1 MKKLTRIL
9 SVFLA
14 LALCIQMLP
23 ARSSAKESESA
34 ANPEH
39 STIETDNVNEAS
51 EGCPGTTIQG
61 ELTDKRTEKG
71 KHFRMDDGSFIAV
84 DYGEAVHY
92 STDGGETWEDIDNT
106 LLLPGKNL
114 TEASVAGA
122 DAVEAKENLYWAKNG
137 DVARGFSPDLSSGL
151 LFSASNGNYGLRM
164 GLVDN
169 SDSREAG
176 SNVLSDADAGAV
188 GSNYNASATAE
199 ISYPDA
205 KTRGNDELSIA
216 EQVTPAKLRADVLYR
231 DVYDGV
237 DLSYEL
243 YGYNVKETILV
254 NRPRDSYSFPFTLDT
269 DGLTPVLLEDG
280 SIELRNEGGEAVYQ
294 IPAPYMFDA
303 DGAESGAVAY
313 ALTQTSDAWTLT
325 VTADADW
332 INDPDRAFPVAIDPT
347 IIDKITWSSQGI
359 GVTYVVQGQPSVT
372 HTHYQNIYL
381 GYTPYQNMKEHQIYV
396 GWDTLPTIPAGSE
409 VVNAQLYLGQCNF
422 QHVGPTSIL
431 AEMHEVTDTRP
442 NGYSTN
448 YDWICGLN
456 WNSKP
461 NVSSN
466 VLDYTT
472 ITDDTTGS
480 YIFWDMTGL
489 VKAWYLSGNTQTRA
503 AGIKLSNIGA
513 YGSSYY
519 ATALFHG
526 YGSGSGPLF
535 VVSYRNMTGIE
546 PYYSYQALGADRAGS
561 AYISD
566 YTGAL
571 TAVTPLVSYAST
583 VNPFSLNLVYNSS
596 YFFENDTQTKHIPSQ
611 MGYGFY
617 MGSGVKLDLLQKVE
631 YVDLQYEIESSG
643 TMRYIKYTDG
653 DGTAHF
659 FATDSEKQDNEP
671 ANSTTY
677 YYDEDGLG
685 LKITE
690 YTSNHFRM
698 EDDKGSKMVFINGFL
713 TYIEDA
719 NGNSINLWFRHSDG
733 TMASNGYPNSS
744 GDRPDHITQKNKNQ
758 SEITVASFQY
768 DPTQTNLL
776 RSVTDAAGN
785 SFQFQYYNNQLK
797 RVRRKLSD
805 ESSYQ
810 NYVEFGY
817 SGTGFRMTSL
827 EDQISQYSL
836 HLSYADGRV
845 SSFWEQSGS
854 EVGVGAAVSRVLGEK
869 TTYTDWGQ
877 DREYNTADD
886 LFTTY
891 LFDYAGRSVNVFS
904 TDMNG
909 AVIGASNAVLSGTGN
924 TDKKNNRTLRSAGI
938 GMAGMNLIQNGSF
951 EAASGSSAWTPVI
964 PEGSSCNAVVKTGE
978 LTRTGE
984 KAFKTWVDAS
994 ATGPTGASRSLGI
1007 LNAGASYTFS
1017 VYVNTSRSRSF
1028 GTKGIYLKVLD
1039 SWGDYWLSEYLNY
1052 KTEATIDGGWVKLS
1066 FSFTAAHSAYHSVYI
1081 CDEGVSGIVYY
1092 DDFQMEAGVTPT
1104 NVNLLE
1110 NGGIESSST
1119 GWLTETDSAA
1129 SVASVTAIQG
1139 GKALK
1144 IIGSPTADK
1153 YLYQTVTV
1161 NQPSAQTYVLSGW
1174 AQANAV
1180 PDNVTTA
1187 EGDDR
1192 LDRDTNKQF
1201 GLRAVLNYTD
1211 NSKEYHYVPFNAH
1224 VTDWQFA
1231 SLTIVPK
1238 EAAKTV
1244 ATIEVVC
1251 AYEKNANTA
1260 YFDNLSLVK
1269 EAAQTMRYDADGN
1282 LVSVQSTGTKEEE
1295 STYQNGNLT
1304 QIKTGGS
1311 GTFDYT
1317 YDNKHNL
1324 SEATNGTVKETY
1336 SYDAHGNLSSSAL
1349 TKATGTPTESE
1360 KIKSSKSYTNSGN
1373 LLATVTGANGCYTS
1387 YYYSSALSK
1396 MLGLATNTTNPK
1408 GTSVVTNYDDN
1419 GRVASS
1425 WISSYI
1431 SVYRTYNDTGLL
1443 TMLDRGGYN
1452 KTGNDSTKYHQ
1463 YYNFTYDDFGNTAG
1477 ISVGDT
1483 TEYDLGAYTYGAHD
1497 GLLKGM
1503 TYGNGA
1509 TVNYTY
1515 DDLGRKTQTATSSG
1529 DTYTYKYTGDGQLYQ
1544 MQDSTGGLLYRYNY
1558 DTIGRLIG
1566 SSMKAGSTVTL
1577 QTQHQ
1582 YDEANRL
1589 SRQIWA
1595 LPGKTYQ
1602 ESFVYDED
1610 NGRLTHKNVK
1620 LPTNET
1626 ANISLGYDNLS
1637 RVSTVTTPAAT
1648 STFAYAGALY
1658 GGGTTGL
1665 VSELTTTSVHTGSS
1679 AFTPLHLRYTYDA
1692 LGNIHSETRLNP
1704 DNTTAEN
1711 TVYTYD
1717 NQSQLTQAV
1726 SSVNGTWNYQYDT
1739 YGNIRH
1745 QDHGSNAI
1753 NYTYGDSNWRDLLTS
1768 VSGTKNGTSFT
1779 GSYVYDGAGN
1789 PTSFYNVGDL
1799 SAWTMTWKNG
1809 RELAAASN
1817 GTHSVSYDYDV
1828 NGLRTCKI
1836 VDGIRHDY
1844 LYASGQLLRETF
1856 TQSGTDY
1863 VLDFLYDQSGRPYML
1878 YLTTQ
1883 VGSAPASSAPYYY
1896 LLNLQGDVLYLVNAS
1911 GEPVAHYEYDPY
1923 GAILTA
1929 TGSLASANPLRY
1941 RGYYCDTETGFY
1953 YLQSRYYDPMLGRF
1967 IEADAT
1973 SELVANGNFI
1983 CLNLYAYCG
1992 NNPIHRDDQNGKFWN
2007 IVIGA
2012 VVGAIVNTAI
2022 TVADSIIN
2030 NKPIDIGD
2038 VAISAVSGAVSG
2050 AIAATGL
2057 GPLGQA
2063 IGTAITNSATTLISD
2078 SYHAYKEGGGAAVIK
2093 NLPTAIIKSAGSGAI
2108 GFTCSLAGSYAGKA
2122 LFSGIENK
2130 GKTLQE
2136 IGKIGYK
2143 IGKRARQKL
2152 IGKGVALVNTARGL
2166 TSVIG
2171 TIGTA
2176 PMATLQ
2182 NELFN

>member
-1 MKKLTRIL
+1 M
-9 SVFLA
+9 
-14 LALCIQMLP
+14 
-23 ARSSAKESESA
+23 
-34 ANPEH
+34 
-39 STIETDNVNEAS
+39 TDA
-51 EGCPGTTIQG
+51 
-61 ELTDKRTEKG
+61 
-71 KHFRMDDGSFIAV
+71 
-84 DYGEAVHY
+84 
-92 STDGGETWEDIDNT
+92 
-106 LLLPGKNL
+106 
-114 TEASVAGA
+114 A
-122 DAVEAKENLYWAKNG
+122 DA
-137 DVARGFSPDLSSGL
+137 F
-151 LFSASNGNYGLRM
+151 
-164 GLVDN
+164 
-169 SDSREAG
+169 
-176 SNVLSDADAGAV
+176 
-188 GSNYNASATAE
+188 
-199 ISYPDA
+199 
-205 KTRGNDELSIA
+205 
-216 EQVTPAKLRADVLYR
+216 
-231 DVYDGV
+231 
-237 DLSYEL
+237 
-243 YGYNVKETILV
+243 
-254 NRPRDSYSFPFTLDT
+254 
-269 DGLTPVLLEDG
+269 
-280 SIELRNEGGEAVYQ
+280 
-294 IPAPYMFDA
+294 
-303 DGAESGAVAY
+303 SGAVSYDIRNSA
-313 ALTQTSDAWTLT
+313 SGAWTLT
-325 VTADADW
+325 VTADAEW
-332 INDPDRAFPVAIDPT
+332 INADEREFPVAIDPT
-347 IIDKITWSSQGI
+347 IIDKLTWSSQGI

-472 ITDDTTGS
+472 ITDDTTGT

-653 DGTAHF
+653 DGTAHY
-659 FATDSEKQDNEP
+659 FATDSEKQANEP

-886 LFTTY
+886 LSTTY

-904 TDMNG
+904 TDVNG

-924 TDKKNNRTLRSAGI
+924 TDKQNNRTLRSAGI
-938 GMAGMNLIQNGSF
+938 GTAGMNLIQNGSF
-951 EAASGSSAWTPVI
+951 EAVSGSSAWTAVI

-984 KAFKTWVDAS
+984 RAFKTWVSGS
-994 ATGPTGASRSLGI
+994 AAGPTGARKSLGI
-1007 LNAGASYTFS
+1007 LSAGQTYSFS
-1017 VYVNTSRSRSF
+1017 VYVNTSVSGTP
-1028 GTKGIYLKVLD
+1028 GTKGVYMRVED
-1039 SWGDYWLSEYLNY
+1039 SWGSYWLSEYLNY
-1052 KTEATIDGGWVKLS
+1052 RTDPAIDGGWVKLS
-1066 FSFTAAHSAYHSVYI
+1066 FTFTAAHDSYHSI
-1081 CDEGVSGIVYY
+1081 SILDEGIIGAVYY
-1092 DDFQMEAGVTPT
+1092 DDFQMETGNAPS
-1104 NVNLLE
+1104 NVNLLD
-1110 NGGIESSST
+1110 NGGIYT
-1119 GWLTETDSAA
+1119 DAAGWLTESNASASA
-1129 SVASVTAIQG
+1129 ASVTAIQG
-1139 GKALK
+1139 NKAL
-1144 IIGSPTADK
+1144 IITGSTKTDK
-1153 YLYQTVTV
+1153 YLHQTVSL
-1161 NQPSAQTYVLSGW
+1161 NQPGTQTYVLSGW
-1174 AQANAV
+1174 AKASAV

-1187 EGDDR
+1187 SGDTEEEKR
-1192 LDRDTNKQF
+1192 AKDTNKQF
-1201 GLRAVLNYTD
+1201 GLRAVLTYSD
-1211 NSKEYHYVPFNAH
+1211 NTTEYHYVPFNAD
-1224 VTDWQFA
+1224 VNDWQFA
-1231 SLTIVPK
+1231 SLAIVPK
-1238 EAAKTV
+1238 QPTKTV
-1244 ATIEVVC
+1244 SAIQVIC

-1269 EAAQTMRYDADGN
+1269 EVAQTMKYDEDGN
-1282 LVSVQSTGTKEEE
+1282 LISVQSSGTREE
-1295 STYQNGNLT
+1295 SSAYSNGNLT
-1304 QIKTGGS
+1304 QVETAGS

-1317 YDNKHNL
+1317 YDSKHNL
-1324 SEATNGTVKETY
+1324 TEATNGTVKEQYTYDGMGNALTATLSKVEGTPDVSETIKGGNTY
-1336 SYDAHGNLSSSAL
+1336 SNNGNLIAS
-1349 TKATGTPTESE
+1349 
-1360 KIKSSKSYTNSGN
+1360 
-1373 LLATVTGANGCYTS
+1373 VTGANGCTTS
-1387 YYYSSALSK
+1387 YTYGSALSK
-1396 MLGLATNTTNPK
+1396 MIGAATIITDPN
-1408 GTSVVTNYDDN
+1408 GTSAVTNYAND
-1419 GRVASS
+1419 GRVTSS

-1431 SVYRTYNDTGLL
+1431 SVYRTYNAKKML
-1443 TMLDRGGYN
+1443 TKLDRGGYN
-1452 KTGNDSTKYHQ
+1452 KIGNDSTKYHQ
-1463 YYNFTYDDFGNTAG
+1463 YYNFTYDDFGNTTQ
-1477 ISVGDT
+1477 ISVGDSSW
-1483 TEYDLGAYTYGAHD
+1483 YYLGAYTYGVHD
-1497 GLLKGM
+1497 GLLTQM
-1503 TYGNGA
+1503 AYGNGA
-1509 TVNYTY
+1509 TVGYTY
-1515 DDLGRKTQTATSSG
+1515 DKFGRTIQTDTSSG
-1529 DTYTYKYTGDGQLYQ
+1529 DHYTYAYTGDGKLCQ
-1544 MQDSTGGLLYRYNY
+1544 MRDVYGNLLYCYNY
-1558 DTIGRLIG
+1558 DTLGRLIG
-1566 SSMKAGSTVTL
+1566 SSMKSGSTVTL

-1582 YDEANRL
+1582 YDDANRL
-1589 SRQIWA
+1589 CKQTWA

-1602 ESFVYDED
+1602 ESFVYDSD
-1610 NGRLTHKNVK
+1610 NGRLTNKNVK

-1626 ANISLGYDNLS
+1626 ANITLGYDDLS

-1648 STFAYAGALY
+1648 TNYAYAGALY
-1658 GGGTTGL
+1658 GGSTTGL
-1665 VSELTTTSVHTGSS
+1665 VSELTTTSVHTGGSV
-1679 AFTPLHLRYTYDA
+1679 FTPLHLRYTYDA
-1692 LGNIHSETRLNP
+1692 LGNILSETRLNP
-1704 DNTTAEN
+1704 DNTTAES
-1711 TVYTYD
+1711 TAYTYD

-1739 YGNIRH
+1739 YGNIRGNS
-1745 QDHGSNAI
+1745 HGSDSI
-1753 NYTYGDSNWRDLLTS
+1753 SYTYGDTNWRDLLTA
-1768 VSGTKNGTSFT
+1768 VSGTKNGISFSGT
-1779 GSYVYDGAGN
+1779 YTYDGAGN
-1789 PTSFYNVGDL
+1789 PTGYYNVGDL
-1799 SAWTMTWKNG
+1799 SAWTMTWRNG
-1809 RELAAASN
+1809 RELATAGN
-1817 GTHSVSYDYDV
+1817 GIHSVSYDYDV
-1828 NGLRTCKI
+1828 NGLRTYKI
-1836 VDGIRHDY
+1836 VDGVRHDY
-1844 LYASGQLLRETF
+1844 VYASGQFLRETF

-1878 YLTTQ
+1878 YLTTTTA
-1883 VGSAPASSAPYYY
+1883 GTTASRPLYYV
-1896 LLNLQGDVLYLVNAS
+1896 LNLQGDVIYLVNTAGVAEAS
-1911 GEPVAHYEYDPY
+1911 YAYDPY
-1923 GAILTA
+1923 GSILSS
-1929 TGSLASANPLRY
+1929 TGSLANVNPLRY
-1941 RGYYCDTETGFY
+1941 RGYYYDTETGFY
-1953 YLQSRYYDPMLGRF
+1953 YLQSRYYDPIVKRF
-1967 IEADAT
+1967 LNADSYAST
-1973 SELVANGNFI
+1973 GQGFVGYNMF
-1983 CLNLYAYCG
+1983 AYCN
-1992 NNPIHRDDQNGKFWN
+1992 NNPIIFLDKTGNSLSPTTYVIDECGHGQSSCTINNLRDLDDRTARWNAQQKNDDNKAAYLNDCYVSSCVLGEFVAGKDINKDSFGKFLL
-2007 IVIGA
+2007 
-2012 VVGAIVNTAI
+2012 
-2022 TVADSIIN
+2022 S
-2030 NKPIDIGD
+2030 
-2038 VAISAVSGAVSG
+2038 
-2050 AIAATGL
+2050 
-2057 GPLGQA
+2057 
-2063 IGTAITNSATTLISD
+2063 
-2078 SYHAYKEGGGAAVIK
+2078 
-2093 NLPTAIIKSAGSGAI
+2093 I
-2108 GFTCSLAGSYAGKA
+2108 GFSIVS
-2122 LFSGIENK
+2122 SGISPFIGIPLSALSASQRLFWILDDTPSLCEGHSYYCYYIDKKTCESYYYVYGEEYVSECHTAYYVIWEK
-2130 GKTLQE
+2130 GIYGE
-2136 IGKIGYK
+2136 PEVFIGVDSTTYWKEYP
-2143 IGKRARQKL
+2143 RR
-2152 IGKGVALVNTARGL
+2152 
-2166 TSVIG
+2166 
-2171 TIGTA
+2171 
-2176 PMATLQ
+2176 
-2182 NELFN
+2182 